1 MGWAGNFEPLYE
13 SPSSQLRSRKS
24 LSGAGLPK
32 VPSLLAEESHLD
44 AGDVDVLAR
53 PDEAAAADHLLLG
66 LDRRQRQQQ
75 KE

>member
-1 MGWAGNFEPLYE
+1 MKARAHSKVPERA
-13 SPSSQLRSRKS
+13 Q
-24 LSGAGLPK
+24 SGAGLPK